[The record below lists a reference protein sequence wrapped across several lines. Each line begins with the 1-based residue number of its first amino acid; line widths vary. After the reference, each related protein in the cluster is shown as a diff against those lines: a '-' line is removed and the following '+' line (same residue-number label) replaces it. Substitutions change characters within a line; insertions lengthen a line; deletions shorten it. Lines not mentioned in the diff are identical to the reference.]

1 MKNVAVSKGGN
12 FSLPFLL
19 RAGRDF
25 SRPNNGASCVSA
37 VARDPKAYGVTRRR
51 VSHTTVARPLL
62 ISLLREEVSPI
73 RLLSLSFYLPQLGRG
88 RESPRLSPR
97 FFFFRLP
104 TSCFLCFRCCGGPFP
119 SRDAG
124 CRHLLQKL
132 RVNPII
138 SRPGPRASAPFR
150 RATNAPLRVVPG
162 RVPLSSR
169 RHVPRPF
176 FKLLTTRSREN
187 LTSRR
192 AFARRRRNLSNAAPR
207 AVAKDESYLFLFS
220 SFPQSFFPSFPSN

>member
-1 MKNVAVSKGGN
+1 MVQAVFPQWHVIRKRTGSPG
-12 FSLPFLL
+12 FVFP
-19 RAGRDF
+19 
-25 SRPNNGASCVSA
+25 
-37 VARDPKAYGVTRRR
+37 RRR

-62 ISLLREEVSPI
+62 ISSAKKFRPFDF
-73 RLLSLSFYLPQLGRG
+73 SLSFYLPQLGRG
-88 RESPRLSPR
+88 RESPRLSPH

-162 RVPLSSR
+162 RVPLSSL